1 LIALIVTEL
10 FGPVPDDGEALRLK
24 ALLAKSILQEPPA
37 GAVTLTVPLPEPYPV
52 MLIVVPEIA

>member
-1 LIALIVTEL
+1 MVTEL

-37 GAVTLTVPLPEPYPV
+37 GAVTLTVPFPEPYPA
-52 MLIVVPEIA
+52 MLIVAPEIA

>member
-1 LIALIVTEL
+1 MVTEL

-24 ALLAKSILQEPPA
+24 TLLSKSILQKPPA
-37 GAVTLTVPLPEPYPV
+37 GAVTLTVPFPEPYPV